1 MSHFCNCIFDSQIA
15 YIIKNKDD
23 ELSNTNKITIIDYI
37 NNKKLQKKILKNKKF
52 LVCENKKD
60 LIKYESETR
69 KSHFKHKNNGDNEMT
84 EWHRSWQ
91 NNFDKNKQEITIG
104 NRRADVCIDNNV
116 IEFQYS
122 KISLELVDERNK
134 NYIDHNKNI
143 FWIIECNNDITIINN
158 DINTEYKIEFINNF
172 WKYESFKNC
181 LYIYIDY
188 NNIIYKI
195 EPNKIINNFISVN
208 IKKSKE
214 EFINSLKYDINIW
227 TEYKNINIGNIYI
240 NQRGA
245 GCGKTYESI
254 QLKNDDRFKNK
265 DYFIYLTKM
274 NSAVNVIH
282 KEFTEQYERKA
293 IILNLDEDNI
303 IKDNKDYIGIK
314 YGNKNNKIKINY
326 IIDHNTK
333 QQKQIIISTI
343 DSFMYAIGNKN
354 TNGNDFFKDLVNSII
369 LQEGY
374 SNNIDKNTGKI
385 QKGNFSTMKLNNK
398 CLIIIDEAQDLESSY
413 IEACEKIMNKTGIDL
428 YIIGDKLQSILEKNN
443 VFTYFIN
450 NYKNNSNVIYNTG
463 INQVK
468 RFHNIQFIDFVNKHI
483 KFEKYNLEPIQ
494 KICETCNNHKDT
506 EKPYEIFEIP
516 EIYNDSINDN
526 DDNYDKIN
534 SVIKDIL
541 KKMDEQIKLSID
553 DYDKSKILNKDPITK
568 NGGYLPEDFMFIFPL
583 IKKNYL
589 ARMLEEKIQQFW
601 LDKFKEDEYRNK
613 VLVNNK
619 YWKDKLDE
627 NIYYKFAHLHFSTE
641 GKPINLDES
650 KYATRMV
657 SIHASKGD
665 GRNVVFLIGISEYSL
680 SIFNKDIYCEE
691 KDNLIYESLLHV
703 ALTRQKRFLY
713 IGLVNNNDN
722 IYNRFR
728 DCEIYKIDNYH
739 VNNLKKINKNY
750 KLEKIIDYIL
760 ENEIEFNKYNNMIIE
775 HKIKLD
781 EIWDKN
787 KKENKNN
794 IDWGHHTLRNAVFK
808 YNILCE
814 LLKDENINVYNRETK
829 QKDIEFNPH
838 QFIRKLNEIPKK
850 SIKFCKWKN
859 YSKILKDI
867 TDNNKDQQY
876 QKNTIIP
883 IFEFSNRSINSKHNK
898 YKEFIEDNLKN
909 IQKKIINNFKPD
921 IDRIP
926 RLCPL
931 ESIIYYYSK
940 QIIDNGIFYEEPS
953 IMNLYDIIYYID
965 QTYNDTLK
973 HSNKDNCICDT
984 FFTNNNKIDTQKTQ
998 DHNKICTSYTD
1009 HYYILRQIENMCN
1022 NFDTHIT
1029 NKYNFEHKKLYNEDQ
1044 KIFLK
1049 TKSNDFS
1056 IRNKYELLGF
1066 NDKYIINFIV
1076 EPQFCKLNYN
1086 AILIRILLEQYL
1098 IKNSYYKHL
1107 LNKMNEKKKIIHCIF
1122 SLDNVNPYFYDEDDL
1137 YNELNDNIINNTLES
1152 YIKYEN
1158 HKYYE
1163 IIFDFYQNSLKETNN
1178 YKMSLYRLYDKLT
1191 EDEKTKAQIPLHIL
1205 NYMNIIEK
1213 QINDIEKDCKN
1224 DEEEFNKE
1232 FINDRTTKK
1241 LLNKE
1246 KFIETISGY
1255 FSY

>member
-1 MSHFCNCIFDSQIA
+1 
-15 YIIKNKDD
+15 
-23 ELSNTNKITIIDYI
+23 
-37 NNKKLQKKILKNKKF
+37 
-52 LVCENKKD
+52 
-60 LIKYESETR
+60 
-69 KSHFKHKNNGDNEMT
+69 
-84 EWHRSWQ
+84 
-91 NNFDKNKQEITIG
+91 
-104 NRRADVCIDNNV
+104 
-116 IEFQYS
+116 
-122 KISLELVDERNK
+122 
-134 NYIDHNKNI
+134 
-143 FWIIECNNDITIINN
+143 
-158 DINTEYKIEFINNF
+158 
-172 WKYESFKNC
+172 
-181 LYIYIDY
+181 
-188 NNIIYKI
+188 
-195 EPNKIINNFISVN
+195 
-208 IKKSKE
+208 
-214 EFINSLKYDINIW
+214 
-227 TEYKNINIGNIYI
+227 
-240 NQRGA
+240 
-245 GCGKTYESI
+245 
-254 QLKNDDRFKNK
+254 
-265 DYFIYLTKM
+265 
-274 NSAVNVIH
+274 
-282 KEFTEQYERKA
+282 
-293 IILNLDEDNI
+293 
-303 IKDNKDYIGIK
+303 
-314 YGNKNNKIKINY
+314 
-326 IIDHNTK
+326 
-333 QQKQIIISTI
+333 
-343 DSFMYAIGNKN
+343 
-354 TNGNDFFKDLVNSII
+354 
-369 LQEGY
+369 
-374 SNNIDKNTGKI
+374 
-385 QKGNFSTMKLNNK
+385 
-398 CLIIIDEAQDLESSY
+398 
-413 IEACEKIMNKTGIDL
+413 
-428 YIIGDKLQSILEKNN
+428 
-443 VFTYFIN
+443 
-450 NYKNNSNVIYNTG
+450 
-463 INQVK
+463 
-468 RFHNIQFIDFVNKHI
+468 
-483 KFEKYNLEPIQ
+483 
-494 KICETCNNHKDT
+494 
-506 EKPYEIFEIP
+506 
-516 EIYNDSINDN
+516 
-526 DDNYDKIN
+526 
-534 SVIKDIL
+534 
-541 KKMDEQIKLSID
+541 MDEQIKLSID

>member
-1 MSHFCNCIFDSQIA
+1 MCNCIFDSQIA
-15 YIIKNKDD
+15 YIIKNKDED
-23 ELSNTNKITIIDYI
+23 IDNSNRITIIDYL
-37 NNKKLQKKILKNKKF
+37 NNKKLQKKIKKNKKF
-52 LVCENKKD
+52 LVCENKQD
-60 LIKYESETR
+60 LIKYESITR
-69 KSHFKHKNNGDNEMT
+69 KSHFKHKNNGYNEMT
-84 EWHRSWQ
+84 EWHHTWQ
-91 NNFDKNKQEITIG
+91 IMFDETKREITIG

-134 NYIDHNKNI
+134 NYTEHNKNI
-143 FWIIECNNDITIINN
+143 CWIIECNTDIKINTQINN
-158 DINTEYKIEFINNF
+158 EYKIEFINNY

-181 LYIYIDY
+181 LYIFLD
-188 NNIIYKI
+188 NNNSIYKI
-195 EPNKIINNFISVN
+195 EPNKIVNNFITVN

-214 EFINSLKYDINIW
+214 EFINSLKYDIDIW
-227 TEYKNINIGNIYI
+227 TEYKNMDIGNIYI

-254 QLKNDDRFKNK
+254 QLKNDDRFRNK

-274 NSAVNVIH
+274 NSAVSVIH
-282 KEFTEQYERKA
+282 KEFTEQYERNA
-293 IILNLDEDNI
+293 LIIDLDEKQK
-303 IKDNKDYIGIK
+303 IKDDKDYIGIK
-314 YGNKNNKIKINY
+314 YGKKNNKIKINY
-326 IIDHNTK
+326 TNNNNDIT
-333 QQKQIIISTI
+333 QQKQIIIATI
-343 DSFMYAIGNKN
+343 DSFMFAIGNKN
-354 TNGNDFFKDLVNSII
+354 TKGNDFFKDLVNSII
-369 LQEGY
+369 IQQGY
-374 SNNIDKNTGKI
+374 SNNIDNRTGKI
-385 QKGNFSTMKLNNK
+385 QKGNFSTMTLNNK

-443 VFTYFIN
+443 VFTHFIN
-450 NYKNNSNVIYNTG
+450 IYKDNHNMIYNTG

-483 KFEKYNLEPIQ
+483 KFEKYNVEPIQ
-494 KICETCNNHKDT
+494 KICESCNNHKNT

-516 EIYNDSINDN
+516 EIYNDSINNN

-534 SVIKDIL
+534 TIIKHILKEMDKQIKD
-541 KKMDEQIKLSID
+541 
-553 DYDKSKILNKDPITK
+553 N
-568 NGGYLPEDFMFIFPL
+568 NYLPEDFMFIFPL

-601 LDKFKEDEYRNK
+601 LDKFKEDDYRNNI
-613 VLVNNK
+613 LANNN
-619 YWKDKLDE
+619 YWKNKLDE

-665 GRNVVFLIGISEYSL
+665 GRNVVFLLGISEFSL
-680 SIFNKDIYCEE
+680 SIFNKDMYCEE

-703 ALTRQKRFLY
+703 ALTRQKRFIY
-713 IGLVNNNDN
+713 IGLVNNNDE

-728 DCEIYKIDNYH
+728 DCDIYKIDNYH

-760 ENEIEFNKYNNMIIE
+760 GNEIEFIKYNNIIIN

-781 EIWDKN
+781 EIWEEN
-787 KKENKNN
+787 KKDDTNN

-814 LLKDENINVYNRETK
+814 LLKDENINIWNRETK

-838 QFIRKLNEIPKK
+838 QFIRKLNEISTK
-850 SIKFCKWKN
+850 SVKFCKWKE
-859 YSKILKDI
+859 YSKLLKDI
-867 TDNNKDQQY
+867 TDNNKASQY
-876 QKNTIIP
+876 QKNTTIP
-883 IFEFSNRSINSKHNK
+883 ILEFSNRSINSKHNK
-898 YKEFIEDNLKN
+898 YKEFIENNLKN
-909 IQKKIINNFKPD
+909 IQQKIINNFQPN

-940 QIIDNGIFYEEPS
+940 QVIDNGIFYEEPS

-984 FFTNNNKIDTQKTQ
+984 FFTNNNKIDTPE
-998 DHNKICTSYTD
+998 HNKICTSYTE

-1022 NFDTHIT
+1022 NFDIHVT
-1029 NKYNFEHKKLYNEDQ
+1029 NEYNFEHKKLYNEDQ
-1044 KIFLK
+1044 RIFLK

-1056 IRNKYELLGF
+1056 VRNKYELLGF

-1086 AILIRILLEQYL
+1086 TILIRILLEQYL

-1107 LNKMNEKKKIIHCIF
+1107 LNKKNEQKKIIHCIF
-1122 SLDNVNPYFYDEDDL
+1122 SLDNVEPYFYDEDDF

-1158 HKYYE
+1158 NKYYD
-1163 IIFDFYQNSLKETNN
+1163 ILFDYYQNSVKETNN
-1178 YKMSLYRLYDKLT
+1178 NYKTSFYKLYDKLT
-1191 EDEKTKAQIPLHIL
+1191 EDDKIKAQIPLHIL
-1205 NYMNIIEK
+1205 HYMKKIEE
-1213 QINDIEKDCKN
+1213 QINDIDKDCKN
-1224 DEEEFNKE
+1224 DEEFNKE
-1232 FINDRTTKK
+1232 FENDRVTKK

-1246 KFIETISGY
+1246 KFVESISSY
-1255 FSY
+1255 FNFQ

>member
-1 MSHFCNCIFDSQIA
+1 MCNCIFDSQIA

-23 ELSNTNKITIIDYI
+23 DIDNSNRITIIDYL
-37 NNKKLQKKILKNKKF
+37 NNKKLQKKIKKNKKF
-52 LVCENKKD
+52 IVCENKQE

-69 KSHFKHKNNGDNEMT
+69 KSHFKHKNNGNNEMT
-84 EWHRSWQ
+84 EWHYSWQ
-91 NNFDKNKQEITIG
+91 NIFDETKQEIIIG

-116 IEFQYS
+116 IEFQHS

-134 NYIDHNKNI
+134 NYTTHNKNI
-143 FWIIECNNDITIINN
+143 FWIIECNIDIKI
-158 DINTEYKIEFINNF
+158 DINSNDEYKIEFINNF

-181 LYIYIDY
+181 SYIFLD
-188 NNIIYKI
+188 NNNAIYKI
-195 EPNKIINNFISVN
+195 EPNKIVNNFITVN

-214 EFINSLKYDINIW
+214 EFINSLKYDIDIW
-227 TEYKNINIGNIYI
+227 TEYKNIDIGNIYI

-274 NSAVNVIH
+274 NSAVSVIH
-282 KEFTEQYERKA
+282 KEFTEQYERNA
-293 IILNLDEDNI
+293 LIINLDKEHEISVD
-303 IKDNKDYIGIK
+303 KDYIGIK
-314 YGNKNNKIKINY
+314 YGKKNNKIKINY
-326 IIDHNTK
+326 TTNDNDII
-333 QQKQIIISTI
+333 QQKQIIIATI
-343 DSFMYAIGNKN
+343 DSFMFAIGNKN
-354 TNGNDFFKDLVNSII
+354 TKGNDFFKDLVNSII
-369 LQEGY
+369 IQQGY
-374 SNNIDKNTGKI
+374 SNNINNKTGKI
-385 QKGNFSTMKLNNK
+385 QKGNFSTMTLNNK

-443 VFTYFIN
+443 VFTHFIGTYTDN
-450 NYKNNSNVIYNTG
+450 KNMVYNTG

-468 RFHNIQFIDFVNKHI
+468 RFHNMQFIDFVNKHV

-494 KICETCNNHKDT
+494 KICETCDNHKDT

-534 SVIKDIL
+534 KVITHILKEMEKQIKD
-541 KKMDEQIKLSID
+541 
-553 DYDKSKILNKDPITK
+553 N
-568 NGGYLPEDFMFIFPL
+568 NYLPEDFMFIFPL

-601 LDKFKEDEYRNK
+601 LDKFKEDDYKNN
-613 VLVNNK
+613 VLKNNN
-619 YWKDKLDE
+619 YWKNKLDE

-665 GRNVVFLIGISEYSL
+665 GRNVVFLLGISEFSL
-680 SIFNKDIYCEE
+680 SIFNKDMYCEE

-703 ALTRQKRFLY
+703 ALTRQKRFIY
-713 IGLVNNNDN
+713 IGLVNNNDE

-728 DCEIYKIDNYH
+728 DCDIYKIDDYH

-760 ENEIEFNKYNNMIIE
+760 ENEIEFNKYNNIIIN

-781 EIWDKN
+781 EIWDEN
-787 KKENKNN
+787 KKEDKNN

-814 LLKDENINVYNRETK
+814 LLKDENINIWNRGTK

-838 QFIRKLNEIPKK
+838 QFIRKLNEFSTKTV
-850 SIKFCKWKN
+850 KFCKWKD

-867 TDNNKDQQY
+867 TDNNKATQY
-876 QKNTIIP
+876 QKNTTIP
-883 IFEFSNRSINSKHNK
+883 ILEFSNRSINSKHNK
-898 YKEFIEDNLKN
+898 YKDFIENNLKN
-909 IQKKIINNFKPD
+909 IQQKIINNFQPH

-940 QIIDNGIFYEEPS
+940 QVSDNGIFYEEPS

-984 FFTNNNKIDTQKTQ
+984 FFTNNNSDIQKTQ
-998 DHNKICTSYTD
+998 EHNKICTSYTE

-1022 NFDTHIT
+1022 NFDIHIT
-1029 NKYNFEHKKLYNEDQ
+1029 NEYNFEHKKLYNEDQ

-1086 AILIRILLEQYL
+1086 TILIRILLEQYL

-1107 LNKMNEKKKIIHCIF
+1107 LNKKNEKKKIIHCIF
-1122 SLDNVNPYFYDEDDL
+1122 SLDNVEPYFYDEDDF

-1158 HKYYE
+1158 NKYYD
-1163 IIFDFYQNSLKETNN
+1163 ILFDFYQNSLKEMNNN
-1178 YKMSLYRLYDKLT
+1178 YKTSFYKLFDKLT
-1191 EDEKTKAQIPLHIL
+1191 DDKIKAQIPLHIL
-1205 NYMNIIEK
+1205 HYMKKIEE
-1213 QINDIEKDCKN
+1213 QINDIDKDCNN
-1224 DEEEFNKE
+1224 DEEFNKE
-1232 FINDRTTKK
+1232 FENDRVTKK
-1241 LLNKE
+1241 LLNRE
-1246 KFIETISGY
+1246 KFIESISSY
-1255 FSY
+1255 FNYN